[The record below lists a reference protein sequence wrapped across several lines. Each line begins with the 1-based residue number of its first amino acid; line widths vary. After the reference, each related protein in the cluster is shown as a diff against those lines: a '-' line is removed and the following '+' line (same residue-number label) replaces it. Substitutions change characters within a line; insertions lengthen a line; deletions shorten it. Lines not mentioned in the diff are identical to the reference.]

1 MAIAISAEKRR
12 RIAKGARRRRPNSS
26 PDQGAASKSKQH
38 YQPEHRVNTW
48 LERQADWIHCSQ
60 LDGRVLGRSILLL
73 VLLVILLVGLPYL
86 GLRAGVLLLILLV
99 GLLRL
104 GLRSIILLLVILT
117 VCLLRFGLSIIFR
130 IGFLRLAVRLLLLS
144 LLLICRLLLCLL
156 LRGHLLRDR
165 LLRRRLLCCGG
176 LPRLLGFDAQ
186 LEDAAT
192 QGLRIILGLFLNLVP
207 AAVDLVL
214 NVAKQFINLL
224 LGLIAELLSMQL
236 HAFAELLVA
245 HEITLELLLGKT
257 CMAFGAL
264 DLPRRL
270 EGGVG
275 CALGLAADVA
285 RLILLVAPHLRIGLV
300 H

>member
-38 YQPEHRVNTW
+38 CQPEHRVNTW

-73 VLLVILLVGLPYL
+73 VLLVIFLVGLPYL
-86 GLRAGVLLLILLV
+86 GLRGGVLLLILLI

-117 VCLLRFGLSIIFR
+117 VCLLRLGRSIIFR
-130 IGFLRLAVRLLLLS
+130 IGFLRLAVRLLLLG

-165 LLRRRLLCCGG
+165 LLRRLLRCGG

-186 LEDAAT
+186 FEDAAT
-192 QGLRIILGLFLNLVP
+192 QGLRIILGLLLNLVP

-245 HEITLELLLGKT
+245 HEITLELLLGQT